1 MLFVGR
7 LSEEKGILELL
18 AATEAIPCVLVG
30 DGPLRAAVSDAA
42 GFVPPDSLGPFFERA
57 SVVVCPS
64 RREGYGVVAREA
76 MAYARPVIA
85 SAVGGLVDAVDDGIT
100 GLLVPPRDVP
110 ALRMAIERL
119 LADAGLRRRLGEAA
133 RASARERFSWTTS
146 TAAMIEA
153 YRAATS

>member
-1 MLFVGR
+1 
-7 LSEEKGILELL
+7 
-18 AATEAIPCVLVG
+18 
-30 DGPLRAAVSDAA
+30 
-42 GFVPPDSLGPFFERA
+42 
-57 SVVVCPS
+57 
-64 RREGYGVVAREA
+64 